1 MVFEG
6 DGNNYYWWR
15 QAEVSLTEGEHD
27 IKLEYRKTGSKGIMK
42 LWWDYEN
49 VAWTK
54 EAVALA
60 KSADAVVLNVG
71 NSGNIEREGRDRFQ
85 GLQLSK
91 AQQNLIKEV
100 SKVNEQLVL
109 ITFTSGVTMENWVD
123 DVPAIISAFYPGEQ
137 AGNALAKLLFGE
149 ANPNGKLPV
158 TIPKSVDQYPER
170 NWAGVAE
177 SIEYS
182 EGVFMG
188 YRWFEKNNLEPQFPF
203 GHGLS
208 YTAFKFGKPKV
219 SALENGE
226 VKVSLEITNK
236 GKVEGAEVVQLYV
249 KDLES
254 SVPRPLK
261 ELKAFKKINLKPG
274 EKRMISLAL
283 DKRAFAFFDE
293 MQDDWVIEPGQFEFQ
308 IGASSAD
315 IRQYVSFN
323 YK

>member
-1 MVFEG
+1 
-6 DGNNYYWWR
+6 
-15 QAEVSLTEGEHD
+15 
-27 IKLEYRKTGSKGIMK
+27 
-42 LWWDYEN
+42 
-49 VAWTK
+49 
-54 EAVALA
+54 
-60 KSADAVVLNVG
+60 
-71 NSGNIEREGRDRFQ
+71 
-85 GLQLSK
+85 
-91 AQQNLIKEV
+91 
-100 SKVNEQLVL
+100 
-109 ITFTSGVTMENWVD
+109 
-123 DVPAIISAFYPGEQ
+123 
-137 AGNALAKLLFGE
+137 
-149 ANPNGKLPV
+149 
-158 TIPKSVDQYPER
+158 
-170 NWAGVAE
+170 
-177 SIEYS
+177 
-182 EGVFMG
+182 
-188 YRWFEKNNLEPQFPF
+188 
-203 GHGLS
+203 
-208 YTAFKFGKPKV
+208 V

-261 ELKAFKKINLKPG
+261 ELKAFKKINLNPG